1 MFPWYVFSS
10 STSSNE
16 SATLDF
22 VSYYVEDK
30 EKIEAQIKY
39 NQSVDKVIS
48 AKWSACQSGMK
59 DWIMGEGKLLF
70 SFPQT
75 PIFSAF

>member
-1 MFPWYVFSS
+1 LTTAAGITIQHIKTGFP
-10 STSSNE
+10 
-16 SATLDF
+16 D
-22 VSYYVEDK
+22 YYRKACQLVE
-30 EKIEAQIKY
+30 
-39 NQSVDKVIS
+39 KVIS

-70 SFPQT
+70 SFPQA